1 MKKNSYIGYTI
12 SLISGLVIIASAFLS
27 LVMTSSAGTLSQ
39 GQSLFEYIMNFSG
52 GYESMFSVSLVF
64 YIIAIVLAL
73 VEIVCAVVG
82 LILTARSKESRV
94 FLLIERIISLVAF
107 VCIII
112 SFILL
117 GIHLLSIEAEYSN
130 FTGLGIVLGILGS
143 LLLIEGMF
151 LVRKPAKVAKS
162 VEEK

>member
-1 MKKNSYIGYTI
+1 MKKNSYIGYSI
-12 SLISGLVIIASAFLS
+12 SLISGIMIIASAFLS

-39 GQSLFEYIMNFSG
+39 GKSLFDYIMNFSG
-52 GYESMFSVSLVF
+52 GYEAMLSASIVF
-64 YIIAIVLAL
+64 YIIAIVLAV

-82 LILTARSKESRV
+82 LIMTAKSKESRT

-112 SFILL
+112 SFVLL
-117 GIHLLSIEAEYSN
+117 GVHLLSIEAEYFN

-143 LLLIEGMF
+143 LLLIEGIF
-151 LVRKPAKVAKS
+151 FVRKPARVEKRT
-162 VEEK
+162 EEK